1 MGRFQDYRR
10 LNGTSSR
17 VTRKSKG
24 VAPLTQVLTM
34 VGTQSTGHVITNRK
48 GEMRDPVTARIAP
61 RNLVPMELMFETPE
75 EQFMYIEFCKAAGK

>member
-48 GEMRDPVTARIAP
+48 GEMRDPVGRVIP
-61 RNLVPMELMFETPE
+61 RKLVPMELMFETPE

>member
-1 MGRFQDYRR
+1 MSRFQDYRR

-34 VGTQSTGHVITNRK
+34 VGTQTTGHVITNRK
-48 GEMRDPVTARIAP
+48 GEMRDPAGRVVP
-61 RNLVPMELMFETPE
+61 RNLVSVMDSMTPE
-75 EQFMYIEFCKAAGK
+75 EQFMYVEFCKAAGK